1 LLREFFAESQEKSN
15 NIQPFGLVGGNLT
28 DTN

>member
-15 NIQPFGLVGGNLT
+15 NIQPFGLEQLT
-28 DTN
+28 S